1 MVDVSRPMSDNI
13 SAEVLAEQWRMT
25 GAPYRMTDT
34 EKQIYGRFLQESAE
48 HIDNPK
54 MIVLGVTPELR
65 ELGHK
70 YGYSVTCID
79 FSQTWINAMD
89 ILMDGKAE
97 KDIIVRCN
105 WFEIPLQR
113 GEYDVVVGDGP
124 ITLTELKNWD
134 RLLEIVHQ
142 LLKPA
147 GYFITRTIVGI
158 GDPVPL
164 GDALKIFGERLLR
177 YPEKY
182 MASLWYAT
190 MTPQNKMGNNVLEEE
205 LKRLRDN
212 GGPASDE
219 FDTICNRLSKMFH
232 VRSGGAYMLEQKHYE
247 KILSKYFQIK
257 GLDYDKAL
265 HNIEKPMAIWYIYCL
280 ANKS

>member
-1 MVDVSRPMSDNI
+1 VEEVSRAVPDYI
-13 SAEVLAEQWRMT
+13 STEEFAEQWRT
-25 GAPYRMTDT
+25 IGVPYRMTDN
-34 EKQIYGRFLQESAE
+34 EKQIYGRFLRESAG

-70 YGYSVTCID
+70 YGYRVTCVD

-89 ILMDGKAE
+89 ILMGE
-97 KDIIVRCN
+97 EGGKDIIVRCN
-105 WFEIPLQR
+105 WFETPLQR

-164 GDALKIFGERLLR
+164 GDALKIFGERLLK

-182 MASLWYAT
+182 LTSLWYAT
-190 MTPQNKMGNNVLEEE
+190 ITPQNKMGCGNIEEE
-205 LKRLRDN
+205 LEKLRDN
-212 GGPASDE
+212 GGITSDE
-219 FDTICNRLSKMFH
+219 FDKIYNRFSKLFGIK
-232 VRSGGAYMLEQKHYE
+232 SPGYALEQKPYE